1 MEFLITTAP
10 GLESL
15 VKRECEKL
23 GYKPVEVTDR
33 PVRIEGGLETM
44 AELNVWLRCANR
56 VYLVLAEGY
65 ATDFDDLFAL
75 AESIDWKKFRPKDAP
90 ILVESVTHKSALSSE
105 PAIQRTVKKA
115 IVDALTRR
123 PGDIIPEVDDLE
135 KFRILV
141 LIREDKATFLLDSSG
156 DPLHKRG
163 YRQEAGDAPLKETLA
178 AAMIYLSSWR
188 FKELLVDPS
197 CGSGTIPIEA
207 AMIAR
212 NIAPGL
218 RRHFAFE
225 QWEWVDEKIL
235 SEVREAGKRKIFAPG
250 QYQIRGYDIDADVI
264 DKAMYNSKVAGVATD
279 IVFEVRDMTES
290 PTIDAIEK
298 TLARGE
304 GATLICNPPYGERL
318 ETEDVGVIHTMLAR
332 IFADHRELSGGVI
345 TNDSDFIGKT
355 NRIGLE
361 RRKLFNG
368 SLECQY
374 CYRKSQNRKSEK
386 KA

>member
-15 VKRECEKL
+15 VKRECEKI
-23 GYKPVEVTDR
+23 GQNPIEVTDR
-33 PVRIEGGLETM
+33 SVRVEGGFDTL
-44 AELNVWLRCANR
+44 AELNIWLRCANR
-56 VYLVLAEGY
+56 VYLVLAEGF
-65 ATDFDDLFAL
+65 ATDFDDLFAI
-75 AESIDWKKFRPKDAP
+75 AESIDWKKYRPKDAP
-90 ILVESVTHKSALSSE
+90 ILVESVTHKSALTSE

-115 IVDALTRR
+115 IIDSLTRKD
-123 PGDIIPEVDDLE
+123 GDIIPEIDSLPS
-135 KFRILV
+135 FRILV

-178 AAMIYLSSWR
+178 AAMIYLSNWR
-188 FKELLVDPS
+188 YKELLVDPS

-225 QWEWVDEKIL
+225 DWNWVDPKFLVEA
-235 SEVREAGKRKIFAPG
+235 REAGKRKIFPPG
-250 QYQIRGYDIDADVI
+250 SYQIQGYDIDAEVI
-264 DKAMYNSKVAGVATD
+264 EKAVYNSKVAGVATD
-279 IVFEVRDMTES
+279 ITWAVRDMTES
-290 PTIDAIEK
+290 PTIESIEK
-298 TLARGE
+298 AIGLGE
-304 GATLICNPPYGERL
+304 GATLISNPPYGERL

-332 IFADHRELSGGVI
+332 IFSDHPELSGGVI
-345 TNDSDFIGKT
+345 TNESDFIQKT
-355 NRIGLE
+355 RRVGLE

-374 CYRKSQNRKSEK
+374 CYRKSQRKGK
-386 KA
+386 

>member
-15 VKRECEKL
+15 VKRECEKI
-23 GYKPVEVTDR
+23 GQKPIEVTDR
-33 PVRIEGGLETM
+33 SVRVEGGLDTL
-44 AELNVWLRCANR
+44 AELNIWLRCANR
-56 VYLVLAEGY
+56 VYLVLAEGF
-65 ATDFDDLFAL
+65 ATDFDDLFAM
-75 AESIDWKKFRPKDAP
+75 AESIDWKKYRPKDAP
-90 ILVESVTHKSALSSE
+90 ILVESVTHKSALTSE

-115 IVDALTRR
+115 IIDSLTRKD
-123 PGDIIPEVDDLE
+123 GDIIPEIDSLPA
-135 KFRILV
+135 FRILV

-178 AAMIYLSSWR
+178 AAMIYLSNWR
-188 FKELLVDPS
+188 YKELLVDPS

-212 NIAPGL
+212 NIAPWL

-225 QWEWVDEKIL
+225 EWNWVDPKFLVEA
-235 SEVREAGKRKIFAPG
+235 REAGKRKIFAPG
-250 QYQIRGYDIDADVI
+250 SYQIEGYDIDAEVI
-264 DKAMYNSKVAGVATD
+264 EKAIYNSKVAGVATD
-279 IVFEVRDMTES
+279 ITWTVRDMTES
-290 PTIDAIEK
+290 PSIESIEK
-298 TLARGE
+298 AISRGE
-304 GATLICNPPYGERL
+304 GATLISNPPYGERL

-332 IFADHRELSGGVI
+332 IFSDHPELSWGVI
-345 TNDSDFIGKT
+345 TNETDFIQKT
-355 NRIGLE
+355 RRVGLE

-374 CYRKSQNRKSEK
+374 CYRKSVRKGK
-386 KA
+386 

>member
-15 VKRECEKL
+15 VKRECEKI
-23 GYKPVEVTDR
+23 GHDPIEVTDR
-33 PVRIEGGLETM
+33 SVRIEGGLDTL

-56 VYLVLAEGY
+56 VYLVLAEGF

-75 AESIDWKKFRPKDAP
+75 AESVDWKKFRPKDSP
-90 ILVESVTHKSALSSE
+90 IQVESVTHKSSLTSE

-115 IVDALTRR
+115 IVDALTRK
-123 PGDIIPEVDDLE
+123 PGDLLPEVDE
-135 KFRILV
+135 VPTFRILV

-163 YRQEAGDAPLKETLA
+163 YRQEAGEAPLKETLA
-178 AAMIYLSSWR
+178 AAMIYLSNWR
-188 FKELLVDPS
+188 YKELLADPA

-225 QWEWVDEKIL
+225 NWDWVDPKFL
-235 SEVREAGKRKIFAPG
+235 TDVREAGKRKIFAPG
-250 QYQIRGYDIDADVI
+250 NYQIHGYDIDAEI
-264 DKAMYNSKVAGVATD
+264 IEKAIYNSKVAGVATD
-279 IVFEVRDMTES
+279 IAFEVRDMTDS
-290 PTIDAIEK
+290 PTIPAIEAAMNRK
-298 TLARGE
+298 E
-304 GATLICNPPYGERL
+304 GATLVCNPPYGERL
-318 ETEDVGVIHTMLAR
+318 ETEDIGFIHTMIAR
-332 IFADHRELSGGVI
+332 MFSDHPTLSGGVI
-345 TNDSDFIGKT
+345 TNESEFIQKT
-355 NRIGLE
+355 HRVGLE

-368 SLECQY
+368 SIECQY
-374 CYRKSQNRKSEK
+374 CYRKSQRKGK
-386 KA
+386 

>member
-15 VKRECEKL
+15 VKRECEKI
-23 GYKPVEVTDR
+23 GQKPIEVTDR
-33 PVRIEGGLETM
+33 SVRVEGGFDTM
-44 AELNVWLRCANR
+44 AELNIWLRCANR
-56 VYLVLAEGY
+56 VYLVLAEGF
-65 ATDFDDLFAL
+65 ATDFDDLFAI
-75 AESIDWKKFRPKDAP
+75 AESIDWKKYRPKDAP
-90 ILVESVTHKSALSSE
+90 ILVESVTHKSALTSE

-115 IVDALTRR
+115 IIDSLTRR
-123 PGDIIPEVDDLE
+123 DGDIIPEIDSLPS
-135 KFRILV
+135 FRILV
-141 LIREDKATFLLDSSG
+141 LIRDDKATFLLDSSG

-178 AAMIYLSSWR
+178 AAMIYLSNWR
-188 FKELLVDPS
+188 YKELLVDPS

-225 QWEWVDEKIL
+225 DWNWVDPKFLVEA
-235 SEVREAGKRKIFAPG
+235 REAGKRKIFPPG
-250 QYQIRGYDIDADVI
+250 SYQIQGYDIDAEVI
-264 DKAMYNSKVAGVATD
+264 EKAVYNSKVAGVATD
-279 IVFEVRDMTES
+279 ITWAVRDMTES
-290 PTIDAIEK
+290 PSIESIEK
-298 TLARGE
+298 AINRGE
-304 GATLICNPPYGERL
+304 GATLISNPPYGERL

-332 IFADHRELSGGVI
+332 IFSDYPELSGGVI
-345 TNDSDFIGKT
+345 TNESDFIQKS
-355 NRIGLE
+355 RRVGLE

-374 CYRKSQNRKSEK
+374 CYRKSQK
-386 KA
+386 KK